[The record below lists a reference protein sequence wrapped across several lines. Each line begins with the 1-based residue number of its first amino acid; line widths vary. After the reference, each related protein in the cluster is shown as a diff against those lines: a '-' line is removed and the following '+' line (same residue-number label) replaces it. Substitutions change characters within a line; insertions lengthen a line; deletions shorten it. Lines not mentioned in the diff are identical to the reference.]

1 MVCWRRRKDILP
13 SRCNLV
19 CGEDKVSRLGVQ
31 KVVFGTEMG
40 GRLEKRRRFVCL
52 GCFLA
57 NDHITLESCH
67 VREWFMN
74 HA

>member
-31 KVVFGTEMG
+31 KVVFGT
-40 GRLEKRRRFVCL
+40 
-52 GCFLA
+52 
-57 NDHITLESCH
+57 
-67 VREWFMN
+67 
-74 HA
+74 